1 MATKTRK
8 TPTTRGKRSGPG
20 TKARGQG
27 RKTNMIG
34 RGHLAG
40 SKTITPTMV
49 KNKQD
54 ALRFLQANDLF
65 GDFCASTA
73 VQNELQ
79 RNGWT
84 QQNQQQ
90 NQPAKLTA
98 GGRRTAQDRQAA
110 NA

>member
-8 TPTTRGKRSGPG
+8 TPTTRGKRAGTG

-27 RKTNMIG
+27 SKNMIG

-40 SKTITPTMV
+40 SKTVTPTMV

-54 ALRFLQANDLF
+54 ALRFLQTSGLF
-65 GDFCASTA
+65 QDFCASTA

-79 RNGWT
+79 KNGWT
-84 QQNQQQ
+84 QQNQHQ

-98 GGRRTAQDRQAA
+98 GRRTAQGQAA
-110 NA
+110 SA